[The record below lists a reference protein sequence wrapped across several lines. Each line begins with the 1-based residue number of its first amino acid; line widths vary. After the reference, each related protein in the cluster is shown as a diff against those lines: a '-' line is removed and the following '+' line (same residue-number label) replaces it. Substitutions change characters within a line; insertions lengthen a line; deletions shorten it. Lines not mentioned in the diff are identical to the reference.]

1 MDCLAAAGRWDDLT
15 AAADGLRALLPVTEL
30 APVVAWKAVALAH
43 GQHRVLE
50 GMTRLQ
56 ADFNAPDIK
65 VGSGCACVTWVD
77 VITAGHTIEH
87 AIADWEVVLCI
98 QF

>member
-1 MDCLAAAGRWDDLT
+1 MQQHSFINVACPAAQVQFNCLLMDCLAAAGRWDDLT

-50 GMTRLQ
+50 GMNRLQ

-65 VGSGCACVTWVD
+65 VG
-77 VITAGHTIEH
+77 
-87 AIADWEVVLCI
+87 
-98 QF
+98 